1 MGVTRFVNS
10 VFAWAMVS
18 VAVLGMQIVE
28 ARELPDF
35 TPVVESVAPAVVN
48 ISTSQKAKARANRPT
63 PSPHGNRPDIPEGTP
78 FDDFFR
84 RFFGEEGPFEDFDSK
99 SLGSG
104 FIISADGYLLTNN
117 HVIRDADEI
126 VVRLSDRR
134 EFVAEVVGN
143 DERSDVALLK
153 INAKDV
159 PFVKIGDS
167 SNLKVGQ
174 WVIAIGSPFEF
185 DHTVTA
191 GIVSALGRNLPSENY
206 VPFIQTDVA
215 INPGNSGGPLINMD
229 GEVVG
234 VNAQIFSRTGGF
246 MGLSFTIPI
255 ALAMDV
261 VEQLRTKGHVSR
273 GWLGVF
279 IQDVTRELAESFGMD
294 KPEGALVS
302 RVMVDSPAAKSG
314 FKEGDVIVEFDSKPV
329 ISSAALPPIVGVTEI
344 GKKVPVVVLR
354 DGKKVKLD
362 TVVGELPPEDALKLS
377 EGAPTKPKDVNRVGV
392 VVMDLNKE
400 QREKL
405 EVKQGG
411 VLVDKIDPDSPAMR
425 AGMRRG
431 DVVIK
436 LNGEEVKDAK
446 HFEQL
451 VKDIPEGKNVAVL
464 VQRVS
469 GSVFLPLKIDPKGQ
483 EQSKSDKSSAKP

>member
-1 MGVTRFVNS
+1 MVGTRYGVGGV
-10 VFAWAMVS
+10 VAWL
-18 VAVLGMQIVE
+18 VALAFLYTQP
-28 ARELPDF
+28 ATATSLPDF
-35 TPVVESVAPAVVN
+35 TNVVERVAPAVVN
-48 ISTSQKAKARANRPT
+48 ISTSQKAKARSPGRQ
-63 PSPHGNRPDIPEGTP
+63 SPHGNRPEIPEGAP
-78 FDDFFR
+78 YEDFFR
-84 RFFGEEGPFEDFDSK
+84 RFFGEEGPPEDFDSK

-134 EFVAEVVGN
+134 EFVAKVIGS

-153 INAKDV
+153 IEAKDV

-167 SNLKVGQ
+167 AKVKVGE

-191 GIVSALGRNLPSENY
+191 GIISALGRNLPSENY

-215 INPGNSGGPLINMD
+215 INPGNSGGPLINMS
-229 GEVVG
+229 GEVIG

-261 VEQLRTKGHVSR
+261 VDQLRTKGRVSR

-302 RVMVDSPAAKSG
+302 RVMADSPAAKSG
-314 FKEGDVIVEFDSKPV
+314 FKEGDVIVEFDGKSV
-329 ISSAALPPIVGVTEI
+329 VSSSSLPPIVGVTEI
-344 GKKVPVVVLR
+344 GKKVPVLVLR
-354 DGKKVKLD
+354 DGKKVKME
-362 TVVGELPPEDALKLS
+362 TVVGELPADEDLKLTD
-377 EGAPTKPKDVNRVGV
+377 GGIPKPKDVNRVGV
-392 VVMDLNKE
+392 VVLDLTKE

-405 EVKQGG
+405 EIKKGG
-411 VLVDKIDPDSPAMR
+411 VLVDKIEPDSPAMR

-431 DVVIK
+431 DVVMKI
-436 LNGEEVKDAK
+436 NGEDVKDAK
-446 HFEQL
+446 HFEKV
-451 VKDIPEGKNVAVL
+451 VKDLPEKKNVAVL
-464 VQRVS
+464 VQRSS
-469 GSVFLPLKIDPKGQ
+469 GSVFLAMKIDDQP
-483 EQSKSDKSSAKP
+483 EADSPKSDKPSKP